1 MALAAGARL
10 GPYEIQSGLGAGGM
24 GEVYRARDTR
34 LGRDVAIK
42 VLPQTVAADPSRLR
56 RFEQEARAIAALS
69 HPNVIT
75 IFDVAIG
82 EPAYLVTELLEGETL
97 RALLNRG
104 PLLWS
109 RTIEI
114 VLQLLDGLAA
124 AHARGILHRD
134 LKPDNVFLTRDHVVK
149 ILDFG
154 LAKLVVP
161 ASADDVTRADATTP
175 GVLLGTVA
183 YMAPEH
189 LRGGAADARSDVFAV
204 GAMLFELLTG
214 ERAFRGGSQAETLSA
229 VLRERPQLPHHIGA
243 GSSRSLARIIDRC
256 LAKDPDD
263 RFQSARELHFALELI
278 RDVPS
283 TTPVEQEPA
292 GEKSVAVLP
301 FANMNSDPESQYFS
315 DGLSEELIN
324 ALARLP
330 GLRVAARTSTFR
342 FRGREVDIREIGR
355 QLNVATVLEG
365 SVRRAGT
372 RLRITAQL
380 LNVADGYHLWSE
392 RYDRELADVFAIQDD
407 ITASIVRTLEP
418 TLLGRHQS
426 VGDRHSLN
434 VEAFEQYLKGQQ
446 LWYQWTPQSL
456 RAAVAAFEAAI
467 RLDGN
472 YALAQAGL
480 VASYTLMHYYGFAPV
495 HETKAKAESAVARAM
510 AHGPSL
516 AESRFAMALYAQ
528 HFTEAWETAEPHF
541 QSAIELQPRGAIWQV
556 HYGLFLAARH
566 RFDEAQARV
575 REALTLDPL
584 SPLVYGLAAR
594 AMYVARRYNEAIQ
607 LGERAL
613 ELHPDFA
620 NGLMTLGLV
629 HSRLGHHD
637 RAISLFEKIVSL
649 SGRAPVFVTA
659 LGLALA
665 VAGKT
670 SDARALLDE
679 LRTRS
684 AHEYVPPNLL
694 CLIHFG
700 LGDRDNFYADL
711 LTVTQQGLVNGF
723 GLELAVGPYLDDL
736 AGEPRFTELFRRNH
750 LAPRVTQR
758 SSGAGVRDTG

>member
-1 MALAAGARL
+1 MALVAGAHL
-10 GPYEIQSGLGAGGM
+10 GPYEIQSALGAGGM
-24 GEVYRARDTR
+24 GEVYRARDPR
-34 LGRDVAIK
+34 LRRDVAIK
-42 VLPQTVAADPSRLR
+42 VLPQAVAADPSRLR

-69 HPNVIT
+69 HPNVLT

-109 RTIEI
+109 RTTEI

-124 AHARGILHRD
+124 AHARGIVHRD

-161 ASADDVTRADATTP
+161 VSVDDVTRADATVS
-175 GVLLGTVA
+175 GVLRGTVG
-183 YMAPEH
+183 YMAPEQ
-189 LRGGAADARSDVFAV
+189 LRGHAADARSDPFAV
-204 GAMLFELLTG
+204 GAIVFELLTG
-214 ERAFRGGSQAETLSA
+214 ERAFRGASHAETLSA
-229 VLRERPQLPHHIGA
+229 VLREQPELPHHIGA

-256 LAKDPDD
+256 LAKDPDH
-263 RFQSARELHFALELI
+263 RFQSARDLRFALELI
-278 RDVPS
+278 GDVPS
-283 TTPVEQEPA
+283 TTRVGQEPA

-301 FANMNSDPESQYFS
+301 FANMNTDPESQYFS

-330 GLRVAARTSTFR
+330 GLRVAARTSAFR

-380 LNVADGYHLWSE
+380 LNVADGYHLWSD
-392 RYDRELADVFAIQDD
+392 RYDRELEDVFAIQDD
-407 ITASIVRTLEP
+407 IATSIVRTLEP

-446 LWYQWTPQSL
+446 LWYQRTPQSL
-456 RAAVAAFEAAI
+456 RAAVAAFEAAV
-467 RLDGN
+467 RLDPN
-472 YALAQAGL
+472 YALAHAGL
-480 VASYTLMHYYGFAPV
+480 AESYTTMYILSFAPV
-495 HETKAKAESAVARAM
+495 HEAKAKVESAVARAM
-510 AHGPSL
+510 AHGPAL
-516 AESRFAMALYAQ
+516 AESRLAVALYTEY
-528 HFTEAWETAEPHF
+528 FTEAWETAEPHF
-541 QSAIELQPRGAIWQV
+541 QSAIELQPRGAIWLV
-556 HYGLFLAARH
+556 SYAVFLAARH

-575 REALTLDPL
+575 REVTTLDPL
-584 SPLVYGLAAR
+584 SPLVHSAAAL

-613 ELHPDFA
+613 ELHPDFVSA
-620 NGLMTLGLV
+620 LWTLGLA

-637 RAISLFEKIVSL
+637 RAIALCEKTVFL
-649 SGRAPVFVTA
+649 SGRAPAFLGLLG
-659 LGLALA
+659 LGLAA
-665 VAGKT
+665 AGKT

-684 AHEYVPPNLL
+684 AHEDVPPNITAM
-694 CLIHFG
+694 IHVG
-700 LGDRDNFYADL
+700 LGHRDDIYADML
-711 LTVTQQGLVNGF
+711 AAVDQGFSGH
-723 GLELAVGPYLDDL
+723 GLETVLGPYLDDL
-736 AGEPRFTELFRRNH
+736 AGEPRFTELFRRLH
-750 LAPRVTQR
+750 LAPRMTQ
-758 SSGAGVRDTG
+758 S